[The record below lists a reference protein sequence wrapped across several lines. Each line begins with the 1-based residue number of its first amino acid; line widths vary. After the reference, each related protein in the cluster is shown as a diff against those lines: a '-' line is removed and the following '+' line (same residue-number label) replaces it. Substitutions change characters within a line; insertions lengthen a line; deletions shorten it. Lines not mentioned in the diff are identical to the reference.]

1 MSKIT
6 FTNNTAQIIDMLKSQ
21 AIGFLYEAGGE
32 LTTQVSRSVAVDSG
46 ELKNSFKSI
55 VDEDELKVIV
65 GSPLEN
71 AIWEEFGTGEYAL
84 NGDGRK
90 DAWYVYVDSYVGKS
104 KPTYKGKVTIV
115 YGEDGKAFY
124 KTDGKK
130 PKRYFTTSYEKA
142 KPKIE
147 RRFKSIMEGK

>member
-21 AIGFLYEAGGE
+21 AIEFLYEAGGE
-32 LTTQVSRSVAVDSG
+32 LTTQITRSVAVDSG
-46 ELKNSFKSI
+46 ELKNSFQYI
-55 VDEDELKVIV
+55 VDENDLKVVV

-71 AIWEEFGTGEYAL
+71 AIWEEFGTGEYAV

-90 DAWYVYVDSYVGKS
+90 DAWYIYVDNYVGKS

-130 PKRYFTTSYEKA
+130 PKRYFSTSYEKV
-142 KPKIE
+142 KPKLE
-147 RRFKSIMEGK
+147 RRINSIMKGN